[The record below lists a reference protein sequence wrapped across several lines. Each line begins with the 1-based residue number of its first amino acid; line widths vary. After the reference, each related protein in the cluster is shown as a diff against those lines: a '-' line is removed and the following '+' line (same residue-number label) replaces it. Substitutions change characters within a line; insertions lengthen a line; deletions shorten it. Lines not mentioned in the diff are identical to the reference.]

1 MSITLSFPGM
11 AFFVLAGLLQI
22 FWSAPTLAQEH
33 PQDAKFAWGS
43 GILMCVIGLIVYG
56 LGKIG

>member
-11 AFFVLAGLLQI
+11 AFFVLAGLLQL
-22 FWSAPTLAQEH
+22 FWSAPTLAEEH
-33 PQDAKFAWGS
+33 PQDARFARTT
-43 GILMCVIGLIVYG
+43 GILMCVAGLVLYG